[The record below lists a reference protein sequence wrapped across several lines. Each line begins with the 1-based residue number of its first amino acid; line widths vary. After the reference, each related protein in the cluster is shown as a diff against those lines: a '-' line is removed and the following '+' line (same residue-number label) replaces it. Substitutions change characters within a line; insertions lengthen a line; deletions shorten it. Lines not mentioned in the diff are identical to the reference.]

1 MVSGLLMLL
10 LLVSLPGYL
19 SSPHVGHEPPPSPHG
34 AQHGPVISNPVIP
47 AAVSGTLYYT
57 NILYNYT
64 IPILH
69 YNILL
74 HYYTMILYY
83 TPTLY
88 YYTI

>member
-1 MVSGLLMLL
+1 MVSGLMLL

-57 NILYNYT
+57 DILYNYT
-64 IPILH
+64 IL
-69 YNILL
+69 YQ
-74 HYYTMILYY
+74 YYTII
-83 TPTLY
+83 Y
-88 YYTI
+88 YYTTIL